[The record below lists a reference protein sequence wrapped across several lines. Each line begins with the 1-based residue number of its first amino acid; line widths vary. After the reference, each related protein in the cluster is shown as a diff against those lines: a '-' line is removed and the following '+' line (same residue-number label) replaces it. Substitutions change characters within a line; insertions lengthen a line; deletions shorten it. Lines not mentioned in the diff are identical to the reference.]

1 MHIILGGAFNGKR
14 QYVKESYSEA
24 PVTFFEG
31 NWPDITLIQ
40 PGQTIAIG
48 RFEEMLR
55 DYDHLSED
63 AVVELM
69 LKKLHALDKD
79 YNVICICT
87 DMSRGIV
94 PLEKE
99 LRRQRDICGRLYQ
112 YLCKEADSVT
122 RIWYGLAQTLKEAI
136 P

>member
-14 QYVKESYSEA
+14 QYVKESFKEV
-24 PVTFFEG
+24 PLTFFEG
-31 NWPDITLIQ
+31 ELPDKTLLQ
-40 PGQTIAIG
+40 LGQSIAIG
-48 RFEEMLR
+48 RFEEMLGG
-55 DYDHLSED
+55 YDHLSED
-63 AVVELM
+63 TVVELL
-69 LKKLHALDKD
+69 LKNILALDKD

-112 YLCKEADSVT
+112 YLCKDADSVT
-122 RIWYGLAQTLKEAI
+122 RIWYGLAQTLKEAT